1 MVMVAYQIV
10 GKHKEYLYVVDWLS
24 IWKQLIQ
31 LSKCTNVDMFGG
43 YLNLQLGGDI
53 LKIHYPKLNVMRGVE
68 RNVYLLF
75 NDVSKIPIL
84 NQIIISLKAIYIFYL
99 EYIISH
105 ILYFNQ
111 NHIDFILEILA
122 CSVVMIP
129 KWLDI

>member
-1 MVMVAYQIV
+1 
-10 GKHKEYLYVVDWLS
+10 
-24 IWKQLIQ
+24 
-31 LSKCTNVDMFGG
+31 MFGG